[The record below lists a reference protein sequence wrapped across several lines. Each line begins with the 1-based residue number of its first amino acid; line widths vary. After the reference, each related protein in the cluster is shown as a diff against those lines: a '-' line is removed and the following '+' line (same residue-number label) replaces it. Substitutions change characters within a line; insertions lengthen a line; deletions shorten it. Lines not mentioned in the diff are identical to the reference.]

1 MSLAP
6 ERRPLA
12 RGETLAN
19 GMYTI
24 SRLLGEGGFALTYK
38 ARQGRWNF
46 NVCIKEFFPLGCERD
61 AAGVLPVSDD
71 FQRRF
76 TEGLQAFRDEAASLA
91 RFNHPG
97 IVRVLGTFEENHTLY
112 MVQEIL
118 EGLTL
123 SDGLTMAGKM
133 KEFRVLRL
141 AQQVGQALLMVHA
154 AGLVHSDLKPENIFL
169 TQEGRYVLLDFGL
182 TRGFLSAAGA
192 QLGGR
197 GLTEGFAPP
206 EQYIPGSKL
215 SPATD
220 VYSFAATL
228 YSLLTGMAP
237 PGAHLRSKGQP
248 IPAIKPLNA
257 SISEKVERALHNAL
271 TMDQNK
277 RTPGIREFLY
287 QLGLDSTPKAISY
300 RPAQFEEVGSVRA
313 HPTGLNSLAMHTQT
327 QRIFSGGRDG
337 FVKSWSWPELEPLVS
352 LKAHDGPLARLAVS
366 EDGQYLVTGSEQ
378 GEIKLHSADLSGPGV
393 VLANTGMTVTSLR
406 FKGSLVAATLGDGQC
421 YLMGPGISESIHWM
435 AHAGPANCI
444 DFHPNGLFLAT
455 GGEDQLVRFWELPEL
470 KMVDSYKAHDK
481 GVQSLAFTPDGT
493 ALLSASNDQTI
504 RFWDLTAGNAL
515 IRELRGHS
523 SFVFEARFCCQDK
536 LVISVSGDHTLRGF
550 DLNSSR
556 CVFCSDAHN
565 ERTRA
570 LAVDPLRPSLATA
583 SSDGSIRVWQFENQ
597 TYQGTDVMPGPT
609 EEAKDAGEADY
620 PLTGQTIGGY
630 HILEG
635 LGSGGMAS
643 VYRASRGDGQLFA
656 LKVIR
661 SDHISQEFQQRFERE
676 IKVSM
681 RLDHPSVV
689 RTLDW
694 GQHENV
700 TFLVMELVDGIPLK
714 KFIGPQ
720 GMNTTEAMRF
730 LAGIVDGLSYA
741 HSLGIVHRD
750 VKPENVMIARGGHAK
765 LMDFGLARDREVKTV
780 TKIGSAIGTA
790 EYMAPEQIL
799 RGPERAGL
807 TDKTDQ
813 YALGILIFEVLTGSR
828 PFEWDDPA
836 KLIRMHLSQAPPTI
850 TSRRPDVPK
859 AVDEVVARMLHK
871 EAEERFVSVAEA
883 GAALFAA
890 AGLTTA
896 EDCQSSP

>member
-1 MSLAP
+1 
-6 ERRPLA
+6 
-12 RGETLAN
+12 
-19 GMYTI
+19 MYRI

-46 NVCIKEFFPLGCERD
+46 NVCLKEFFPIGCQRTSD
-61 AAGVLPVSDD
+61 GVVPAAQE
-71 FQRRF
+71 FRRRF
-76 TEGLQAFRDEAASLA
+76 DEGLQAFRDEAASLA

-97 IVRVLGTFEENHTLY
+97 IVRVLGTFEENRTLY

-123 SDGLTMAGKM
+123 SDGITMAGKM

-215 SPATD
+215 TPATD

-228 YSLLTGMAP
+228 YSLLTGMPP

-248 IPAIKPLNA
+248 VPAIKPFNVTV
-257 SISEKVERALHNAL
+257 SEGVERALHNAL
-271 TMDQNK
+271 AMDQNK

-300 RPAQFEEVGSVRA
+300 KPAQFEELNSVRA
-313 HPTGLNSLAMHTQT
+313 HPTGLNGLAIHAQS

-337 FVKSWSWPELEPLVS
+337 WVKSWSWPDLEPLAKQ
-352 LKAHDGPLARLAVS
+352 KAHEGPLARLAVS
-366 EDGQYLVTGSEQ
+366 EDGQYLVTGSEH
-378 GEIKLHSADLSGPGV
+378 GEIKLFSAELDGPGV
-393 VLANTGMTVTSLR
+393 SLTQQGVTVTSLT
-406 FKGSLVAATLGDGQC
+406 FKGSLVAATLGNGQC
-421 YLMGPGISESIHWM
+421 CLLGPGISEPKHWV
-435 AHAGPANCI
+435 AHAGPANCL
-444 DFHPNGLFLAT
+444 DFHPNGLFMAT
-455 GGEDQLVRFWELPEL
+455 GGEDHLIRFWELPDL
-470 KMVDSYKAHDK
+470 RMVDTFKAHEK
-481 GVQSLAFTPDGT
+481 GVQSVAFSQDGT
-493 ALLSASNDQTI
+493 ALLSASNDQSI
-504 RFWDLTAGNAL
+504 RFWDLTAGNL
-515 IRELRGHS
+515 MIRDLRGHS

-556 CVFCSDAHN
+556 CTFCSDAHN

-570 LAVDPLRPSLATA
+570 LAVDPLRPIVAAA
-583 SSDGSIRVWQFENQ
+583 SSDGSIKVWKFENQ
-597 TYQGTDVMPGPT
+597 TYQGTEVTGPGP
-609 EEAKDAGEADY
+609 EEQRVLPDVADY
-620 PLTGQTIGGY
+620 PLVGQTVGRY
-630 HILEG
+630 HVLEG

-643 VYRASRGDGQLFA
+643 VYKAQTPDGELVA

-661 SDHISQEFQQRFERE
+661 ADQTNPEFQQRFERE
-676 IKVSM
+676 IRVSM
-681 RLDHPSVV
+681 KLDHPCVV

-694 GQHENV
+694 GQHENMS
-700 TFLVMELVDGIPLK
+700 FLVMELVDGIPLK
-714 KFIGPQ
+714 RFIGPQ
-720 GMNTTEAMRF
+720 GMDTGEAMRF
-730 LAGIVDGLSYA
+730 LKGVVEGLSYA

-765 LMDFGLARDREVKTV
+765 LMDFGLARDKDVKTV

-813 YALGILIFEVLTGSR
+813 YALGILVFEVLTGSR
-828 PFEWDDPA
+828 PFEWDDPG
-836 KLIRMHLSQAPPTI
+836 KLIRMHLTQAPPKI
-850 TSRRPDVPK
+850 SSRRADVAA
-859 AVDEVVARMLHK
+859 AVDEVVGRMLHK
-871 EAEERFVSVAEA
+871 EADERYATITEA
-883 GAALFAA
+883 GEALFAA
-890 AGLTTA
+890 AA
-896 EDCQSSP
+896 FV

>member
-1 MSLAP
+1 MASSLMTP
-6 ERRPLA
+6 ERQPLA
-12 RGETLAN
+12 RGDQLLG
-19 GMYTI
+19 GMYRV

-38 ARQGRWNF
+38 ARQGRWNL
-46 NVCIKEFFPLGCERD
+46 NVCLKEFFPIGCKRTEQ
-61 AAGVLPVSDD
+61 GVEPLTEE

-76 TEGLQAFRDEAASLA
+76 DEGLQAFRDEAASLA

-97 IVRVLGTFEENHTLY
+97 IVRVLGTFEENRTLY

-123 SDGLTMAGKM
+123 SDGITMAGKM
-133 KEFRVLRL
+133 KEFRVLRV

-182 TRGFLSAAGA
+182 TRGFLSTAGA

-215 SPATD
+215 GPATD

-228 YSLLTGMAP
+228 YCLLTGMAP

-248 IPAIKPLNA
+248 IPAIRPLNPT
-257 SISEKVERALHNAL
+257 ISERVERALHNAL
-271 TMDQNK
+271 ALDQQK

-300 RPAQFEEVGSVRA
+300 KPAQFEEVGSVRA
-313 HPTGLNSLAMHTQT
+313 HPTGLNALAIHAQT

-337 FVKSWSWPELEPLVS
+337 WVKSWSWPDLEALAS
-352 LKAHDGPLARLAVS
+352 QKAHDGPLSRLAVS

-378 GEIKLHSADLSGPGV
+378 GEIKLFSTELDGPGV
-393 VLANTGMTVTSLR
+393 LLGNPGLTVTSLR
-406 FKGSLVAATLGDGQC
+406 FKGSLVGVTLGNGEC
-421 YLMGPGISESIHWM
+421 CLLGPGISEPKHWV
-435 AHAGPANCI
+435 AHAGPANCLE
-444 DFHPNGLFLAT
+444 FHPNGLFLAT
-455 GGEDQLVRFWELPEL
+455 GGEDQLVRFWELPDL
-470 KMVDSYKAHDK
+470 KMVDTFKAHEK
-481 GVQSLAFTPDGT
+481 GVQSLAFTSDGT
-493 ALLSASNDQTI
+493 ALLSAANDQSI
-504 RFWDLTAGNAL
+504 RFWDLTAANLL
-515 IRELRGHS
+515 IRDMRGHS
-523 SFVFEARFCCQDK
+523 AFVFEARFCCQDK
-536 LVISVSGDHTLRGF
+536 LVISISGDHTLRGF

-556 CVFCSDAHN
+556 CIFCSDAHN

-570 LAVDPLRPSLATA
+570 MALDPLRPIVA
-583 SSDGSIRVWQFENQ
+583 SASGDGSIKVWKFENQ
-597 TYQGTDVMPGPT
+597 TYQGTEVTAQGP
-609 EEAKDAGEADY
+609 EETRAPSDEADY
-620 PLTGQTIGGY
+620 PLVGQVLGNY
-630 HILEG
+630 HIVEG

-643 VYRASRGDGQLFA
+643 VYKAQTPEGEMVA

-661 SDHISQEFQQRFERE
+661 SDHMNPEFQQRFERE
-676 IKVSM
+676 IRVSM
-681 RLDHPSVV
+681 KLDHPCVV

-694 GQHENV
+694 GQHEGMS
-700 TFLVMELVDGIPLK
+700 FLVMELVDGIPLK

-720 GMNTTEAMRF
+720 GMDTAEAMR
-730 LAGIVDGLSYA
+730 LLKGVVEGLSYA

-765 LMDFGLARDREVKTV
+765 LMDFGLARDKDVKTV

-813 YALGILIFEVLTGSR
+813 YALGILVFEVLTGSR
-828 PFEWDDPA
+828 PFEWDDPG
-836 KLIRMHLSQAPPTI
+836 KLIRMHLTQAPPTI
-850 TSRRPDVPK
+850 SSRRSDVPP
-859 AVDEVVARMLHK
+859 AVDQVVARMLHK
-871 EAEERFVSVAEA
+871 EAEERYASVSEA
-883 GAALFAA
+883 GEALFAA
-890 AGLTTA
+890 AATL
-896 EDCQSSP
+896 

>member
-1 MSLAP
+1 LVFWSVTPDRQPLVRGQSLC
-6 ERRPLA
+6 
-12 RGETLAN
+12 N
-19 GMYTI
+19 GMYQI

-61 AAGVLPVSDD
+61 AAGVLPVNDA

-76 TEGLQAFRDEAASLA
+76 EEGLQAFKDEAASLA

-123 SDGLTMAGKM
+123 SDGLSMAGKM
-133 KEFRVLRL
+133 KEFRVLRV

-154 AGLVHSDLKPENIFL
+154 AGLVHADLKPENIFL
-169 TQEGRYVLLDFGL
+169 TEEGRYVLLDFGL

-215 SPATD
+215 TPATD

-228 YSLLTGMAP
+228 YSLLTGLAP

-248 IPAIKPLNA
+248 LPAIKPHNP
-257 SISEKVERALHNAL
+257 SISDKVELALHNAMA
-271 TMDQNK
+271 MDPNK

-300 RPAQFEEVGSVRA
+300 KPAQFEEMGSVRA
-313 HPTGLNSLAMHTQT
+313 HPTGLLSLAVHSQT
-327 QRIFSGGRDG
+327 QRVFSGGRDG
-337 FVKSWSWPELEPLVS
+337 FVKAWSWPELEPLAI
-352 LKAHDGPLARLAVS
+352 LKAHEGPLARLAVS

-378 GEIKLHSADLSGPGV
+378 GEIKLHSADLSSPGV
-393 VLANTGMTVTSLR
+393 VLAQTGVGVTSLR
-406 FKGSLVAATLGDGQC
+406 FKGSLVAATLGNGQC
-421 YLMGPGISESIHWM
+421 YLMGPGISEPLQWM
-435 AHAGPANCI
+435 AHAGPANCV
-444 DFHPNGLFLAT
+444 DFHPNGLFLVT
-455 GGEDQLVRFWELPEL
+455 GGEDQLVRFWELPDL
-470 KMVDSYKAHDK
+470 RMVDSFKAHEK
-481 GVQSLAFTPDGT
+481 GVQSLAFSSDGT
-493 ALLSASNDQTI
+493 ALLSAANDQTI
-504 RFWDLTAGNAL
+504 RFWDVSAGNAL
-515 IRELRGHS
+515 IREMRGHTA
-523 SFVFEARFCCQDK
+523 FVFEARFCCQDK
-536 LVISVSGDHTLRGF
+536 LVISISGDHTLRGF

-556 CVFCSDAHN
+556 CVFASDAHN

-570 LAVDPLRPSLATA
+570 LSVDPIRPMVAAA
-583 SSDGSIRVWQFENQ
+583 SSDGSIRVWKFENQ
-597 TYQGTDVMPGPT
+597 AYQGTDVMPAPS
-609 EEAKDAGEADY
+609 EAPRVEEADY
-620 PLTGQTIGGY
+620 PLVGQTIGDY
-630 HILEG
+630 RILEG
-635 LGSGGMAS
+635 LGQGGMAS
-643 VYRASRGDGQLFA
+643 VYKASNAEGQLFA

-661 SDHISQEFQQRFERE
+661 SDHISHEFQQRFERE

-694 GQHENV
+694 GQHENMS
-700 TFLVMELVDGIPLK
+700 FLVMELVDGIPLK
-714 KFIGPQ
+714 KFIGMQ
-720 GMNTTEAMRF
+720 GMDTMEAMRF

-765 LMDFGLARDREVKTV
+765 LMDFGLARDKEVKTV

-813 YALGILIFEVLTGSR
+813 YAFGILIFEVLTGSR

-850 TSRRPDVPK
+850 SSRRPDIPK
-859 AVDEVVARMLHK
+859 EVDLVVARMLHK
-871 EAEERFVSVAEA
+871 EADERYANVAEA

-890 AGLTTA
+890 VAY
-896 EDCQSSP
+896 ER

>member
-1 MSLAP
+1 
-6 ERRPLA
+6 
-12 RGETLAN
+12 
-19 GMYTI
+19 MYRI

-38 ARQGRWNF
+38 ARQGRWNL
-46 NVCIKEFFPLGCERD
+46 NVCLKEFFPIGCQRTE
-61 AAGVLPVSDD
+61 AGVVPFSED
-71 FQRRF
+71 FRRRYD
-76 TEGLQAFRDEAASLA
+76 EGLQAFRDEAASLA

-97 IVRVLGTFEENHTLY
+97 IVRVLGTFEENQTLY

-123 SDGLTMAGKM
+123 SDGFTMAGKM
-133 KEFRVLRL
+133 KEFRVLRV

-206 EQYIPGSKL
+206 ELYIPGTKL

-228 YSLLTGMAP
+228 YCLLTGMPP

-248 IPAIKPLNA
+248 IPAIRPLNA
-257 SISEKVERALHNAL
+257 TITEKVERALHNAL
-271 TMDQNK
+271 VLDQGQ

-300 RPAQFEEVGSVRA
+300 RPAQFEEVGAVRA
-313 HPTGLNSLAMHTQT
+313 HPTGLNALAIHAQT

-337 FVKSWSWPELEPLVS
+337 WVKSWSWPDLEPLAS
-352 LKAHDGPLARLAVS
+352 QKAHEGPLARLAVS
-366 EDGQYLVTGSEQ
+366 EDGQYLVSGSEH
-378 GEIKLHSADLSGPGV
+378 GEIKLFPSGLDNSGV
-393 VLANTGMTVTSLR
+393 VLAQPGVAVTSLR
-406 FKGSLVAATLGDGQC
+406 FKGNLVGVTLGSGQC
-421 YLMGPGISESIHWM
+421 YLLGPGISEPKTWV
-435 AHAGPANCI
+435 AHAGPVNCME
-444 DFHPNGLFLAT
+444 FHPNGLFLAT
-455 GGEDQLVRFWELPEL
+455 GGEDQLIRFWELPDL
-470 KMVDSYKAHDK
+470 KMVDTFKAHDK
-481 GVQSLAFTPDGT
+481 GVQSLAFSQDGT
-493 ALLSASNDQTI
+493 SLLSASNDHSI
-504 RFWDLTAGNAL
+504 RFWDLTAGNQL

-523 SFVFEARFCCQDK
+523 SFVFEARFCCQDQ
-536 LVISVSGDHTLRGF
+536 LVISISGDHTLRGF

-556 CVFCSDAHN
+556 SIFCSDAHN

-570 LAVDPLRPSLATA
+570 LAVDPLRPMLASA
-583 SSDGSIRVWQFENQ
+583 SSDGSIKAWKFENQ
-597 TYQGTDVMPGPT
+597 AYQGTEVTNPGP
-609 EEAKDAGEADY
+609 EESRQTSEDNEY
-620 PLTGQTIGGY
+620 PLVGQTIGNY
-630 HILEG
+630 HVLEG

-643 VYRASRGDGQLFA
+643 VYRAQAPGGELVA

-661 SDHISQEFQQRFERE
+661 ADQNSTEFQQRFERE
-676 IKVSM
+676 IRVSM
-681 RLDHPSVV
+681 KLDHPCVV

-694 GQHENV
+694 GQHENL

-720 GMNTTEAMRF
+720 GMDIAEAMGF
-730 LAGIVDGLSYA
+730 LKGVVEGLSYA

-765 LMDFGLARDREVKTV
+765 LMDFGLARDKDVKTV

-813 YALGILIFEVLTGSR
+813 YALGILVFEVLTGSR

-836 KLIRMHLSQAPPTI
+836 KLIRMHLTQAPPRI
-850 TSRRPDVPK
+850 SSRRADVPA

-871 EAEERFVSVAEA
+871 EAEERFVTIQEA
-883 GAALFAA
+883 GDALFAA
-890 AGLTTA
+890 VGCL
-896 EDCQSSP
+896 D

>member
-1 MSLAP
+1 MSGEIEPIRQPLPRGHALA
-6 ERRPLA
+6 
-12 RGETLAN
+12 G

-38 ARQGRWNF
+38 ARQGRWNLS
-46 NVCIKEFFPLGCERD
+46 VCIKEFFPIGCQRGED
-61 AAGVLPVSDD
+61 GIVPCAPQ
-71 FQRRF
+71 FQRRVE
-76 TEGLQAFRDEAASLA
+76 EGLLAFHDEAASLA

-97 IVRVLGTFEENHTLY
+97 IVRVLGTFQENRTVY

-123 SDGLTMAGKM
+123 SDGITMAGKM
-133 KEFRVLRL
+133 KEFRVMRV

-154 AGLVHSDLKPENIFL
+154 AGLVHSDIKPENIFL

-206 EQYIPGSKL
+206 EQYVPGNKL
-215 SPATD
+215 TPATD

-228 YSLLTGMAP
+228 YSLLTGMPP

-257 SISEKVERALHNAL
+257 TISEKVERALHNAL
-271 TMDQNK
+271 TMDAKK

-300 RPAQFEEVGSVRA
+300 RPAQFEEMTSVRA
-313 HPTGLNSLAMHTQT
+313 HPTGLNALAVHAQS
-327 QRIFSGGRDG
+327 QRVFSGGRDG
-337 FVKSWSWPELEPLVS
+337 FVKSWSWPDLEPLAS
-352 LKAHDGPLARLAVS
+352 RKAFEGPLARLSVS
-366 EDGQYLVTGSEQ
+366 EDGAFLVAGSEH
-378 GEIKLHSADLSGPGV
+378 GEIKLYSSSLEGEGVQLSHQGV
-393 VLANTGMTVTSLR
+393 GVTSLR
-406 FKGSLVAATLGDGQC
+406 FKGSLVAATLNNGQC
-421 YLMGPGISESIHWM
+421 CLMGPGISEPMHWV
-435 AHAGPANCI
+435 AHAGPANCLE
-444 DFHPNGLFLAT
+444 FHPNGLFLLT
-455 GGEDQLVRFWELPEL
+455 GGEDNLIRFWELPEL
-470 KMVDSYKAHDK
+470 KMVDSLKAHDK
-481 GVQSLAFTPDGT
+481 GVQSLAFSSDGT
-493 ALLSASNDQTI
+493 ALLSASNDQSI
-504 RFWDLTAGNAL
+504 KFWDLTAGNRL
-515 IRELRGHS
+515 IRELRGHT
-523 SFVFEARFCCQDK
+523 SFVFEARFCCEDK
-536 LVISVSGDHTLRGF
+536 LIISISGDHTLRGF
-550 DLNSSR
+550 DLSSSR
-556 CVFCSDAHN
+556 CIFCSDAHN

-570 LAVDPLRPSLATA
+570 MAIDPLRPLVAA
-583 SSDGSIRVWQFENQ
+583 GSSDGSIRAWKFENQ
-597 TYQGTDVMPGPT
+597 TYQGTEVAGPGQ
-609 EEAKDAGEADY
+609 EESGPPQEEGDF
-620 PLTGQTIGGY
+620 PLVGQTIGRY

-643 VYRASRGDGQLFA
+643 VYKAANPEGDLYA

-676 IKVSM
+676 IRVSM

-694 GQHENV
+694 GQHEDV
-700 TFLVMELVDGIPLK
+700 SFLVMELVDGIPLK

-720 GMNTTEAMRF
+720 GMDISEAMR
-730 LAGIVDGLSYA
+730 LLVGVVEGLSYA

-765 LMDFGLARDREVKTV
+765 LMDFGLARDKEVKTV

-850 TSRRPDVPK
+850 SSRRADVSP
-859 AVDEVVARMLHK
+859 AVDQVVARMLHK
-871 EAEERFVSVAEA
+871 EVDERYTTIAEA
-883 GAALFAA
+883 GQALFAA
-890 AGLTTA
+890 AHTV
-896 EDCQSSP
+896 PP

>member
-1 MSLAP
+1 
-6 ERRPLA
+6 
-12 RGETLAN
+12 
-19 GMYTI
+19 MYRI

-61 AAGVLPVSDD
+61 AAGVLPISDA

-76 TEGLQAFRDEAASLA
+76 EEGLQAFRDEAASLA

-206 EQYIPGSKL
+206 EQYIPGRKL
-215 SPATD
+215 TPATD

-228 YSLLTGMAP
+228 YSLLTGLAP

-248 IPAIKPLNA
+248 LPAIKPHNPT
-257 SISEKVERALHNAL
+257 ISEKVERALHNAMA
-271 TMDQNK
+271 MDQNK
-277 RTPGIREFLY
+277 RTPGVREFLY

-300 RPAQFEEVGSVRA
+300 KPAQFEEVTSVRA
-313 HPTGLNSLAMHTQT
+313 HPTGLNSLAIHAQS
-327 QRIFSGGRDG
+327 QRVYTGGRDG
-337 FVKSWSWPELEPLVS
+337 FVKSWSWPDLEPLAS
-352 LKAHDGPLARLAVS
+352 LKTHEGPLARLAVS

-378 GEIKLHSADLSGPGV
+378 GEIKLHSVDLSAPGV
-393 VLANTGMTVTSLR
+393 ILAQTSVAVTSLR
-406 FKGSLVAATLGDGQC
+406 FKGALVALTLGNGEC
-421 YLMGPGISESIHWM
+421 YLMGPGISEPMHWM
-435 AHAGPANCI
+435 AHAGPANCV

-455 GGEDQLVRFWELPEL
+455 GGEDQLIRFWELPDL
-470 KMVDSYKAHDK
+470 KMVDSFKAHDK
-481 GVQSLAFTPDGT
+481 GVQSLTFTPDGT
-493 ALLSASNDQTI
+493 ALLSASNDQSI
-504 RFWDLTAGNAL
+504 RFWDLTAGNTL

-536 LVISVSGDHTLRGF
+536 LIISLSGDHTLRGF

-556 CVFCSDAHN
+556 CVFCSDAYN

-570 LAVDPLRPSLATA
+570 MSVDPLRPMVA
-583 SSDGSIRVWQFENQ
+583 SGGSDGSIRVWKFENLA
-597 TYQGTDVMPGPT
+597 YQGTDVM
-609 EEAKDAGEADY
+609 AGQAEDPVSAEEADY
-620 PLTGQTIGGY
+620 PLLGQTIGRY

-643 VYRASRGDGQLFA
+643 VYKASASGQLVA

-661 SDHISQEFQQRFERE
+661 SDHINPEFQQRFERE

-681 RLDHPSVV
+681 KLDHPSVV

-720 GMNTTEAMRF
+720 GMDATEAMRF
-730 LAGIVDGLSYA
+730 LAGIVEGLSYA

-765 LMDFGLARDREVKTV
+765 LMDFGLARDKEVKTV

-850 TSRRPDVPK
+850 TSRRPDIPA
-859 AVDEVVARMLHK
+859 AVDAVVARMLHK
-871 EAEERFVSVAEA
+871 EADERYPSIAEA

-890 AGLTTA
+890 AGSATV
-896 EDCQSSP
+896 

>member
-1 MSLAP
+1 
-6 ERRPLA
+6 
-12 RGETLAN
+12 
-19 GMYTI
+19 MYRI

-61 AAGVLPVSDD
+61 AAGILPVNDA

-76 TEGLQAFRDEAASLA
+76 EEGLQAFRDEAASLA

-133 KEFRVLRL
+133 KEFRVLRV

-154 AGLVHSDLKPENIFL
+154 AGLVHADLKPENIFL

-215 SPATD
+215 TPATD

-228 YSLLTGMAP
+228 YSLLTGVAP

-248 IPAIKPLNA
+248 IPAIKPHNPT
-257 SISEKVERALHNAL
+257 ITEKVERALYNAL
-271 TMDQNK
+271 AMDQNK

-300 RPAQFEEVGSVRA
+300 KPAQFEEVSSVRA
-313 HPTGLNSLAMHTQT
+313 HPTGLNALAIHTQT

-337 FVKSWSWPELEPLVS
+337 FVKSWSWPELEPLAS
-352 LKAHDGPLARLAVS
+352 LKAHEGPLARLAVS
-366 EDGQYLVTGSEQ
+366 EDGQYLVTGSEH
-378 GEIKLHSADLSGPGV
+378 GEIRLHSAELEGPGV
-393 VLANTGMTVTSLR
+393 VLAQTGVAVTSLR
-406 FKGSLVAATLGDGQC
+406 FKGSLVAVTLGDGQC
-421 YLMGPGISESIHWM
+421 YLMGPGISEPMHWM
-435 AHAGPANCI
+435 AHAGPANCV

-455 GGEDQLVRFWELPEL
+455 GGEDKLVRFWELPEL
-470 KMVDSYKAHDK
+470 KMVDSFKAHDK
-481 GVQSLAFTPDGT
+481 GVQSLNFSPDGS

-504 RFWDLTAGNAL
+504 RFWDLTASNAL
-515 IRELRGHS
+515 IRELRGHTA
-523 SFVFEARFCCQDK
+523 FVFEARFCCQDNQI
-536 LVISVSGDHTLRGF
+536 LSISGDHTLRGF
-550 DLNSSR
+550 DLHSSR
-556 CVFCSDAHN
+556 CTFCSDAHN

-570 LAVDPLRPSLATA
+570 MAVDPLRPMVATA

-597 TYQGTDVMPGPT
+597 SYQGTDVIPGQGDEPVSC
-609 EEAKDAGEADY
+609 EEPDY
-620 PLTGQTIGGY
+620 PLVGQTVGSYKI
-630 HILEG
+630 HEG

-643 VYRASRGDGQLFA
+643 VYKASKGDGQFFA
-656 LKVIR
+656 IKVIR
-661 SDHISQEFQQRFERE
+661 SDQINSEYQQRFERE

-681 RLDHPSVV
+681 KLDHPSVV

-694 GQHENV
+694 GQHDGMSY
-700 TFLVMELVDGIPLK
+700 LVMELVDGIPLK

-720 GMNTTEAMRF
+720 GMDTTEAMRF
-730 LAGIVDGLSYA
+730 LSGVVAGLSYA

-765 LMDFGLARDREVKTV
+765 LMDFGLARDRDVKTV

-850 TSRRPDVPK
+850 SSRRPDVPA
-859 AVDEVVARMLHK
+859 AVDAVVARMLHK
-871 EAEERFVSVAEA
+871 EADERFATIAEA

-890 AGLTTA
+890 AETV
-896 EDCQSSP
+896 D

>member
-1 MSLAP
+1 ML
-6 ERRPLA
+6 
-12 RGETLAN
+12 G
-19 GMYTI
+19 GMYRI

-46 NVCIKEFFPLGCERD
+46 NVCLKEFFPIGCQRTSD
-61 AAGVLPVSDD
+61 GVVPAAQE
-71 FQRRF
+71 FQQRF
-76 TEGLQAFRDEAASLA
+76 DEGLQAFRDEAASLA

-97 IVRVLGTFEENHTLY
+97 IVRVLGTFEENRTLY

-123 SDGLTMAGKM
+123 SDGITMAGKM

-215 SPATD
+215 TPATD

-228 YSLLTGMAP
+228 YSLLTGMPP

-248 IPAIKPLNA
+248 VPAIKPFNA
-257 SISEKVERALHNAL
+257 TVSESVERALHNAL
-271 TMDQNK
+271 AMDQNK

-300 RPAQFEEVGSVRA
+300 KPAQFEELNSVRA
-313 HPTGLNSLAMHTQT
+313 HPTGLNGLAIHAQS

-337 FVKSWSWPELEPLVS
+337 WVKAWSWPDLEPLAKQ
-352 LKAHDGPLARLAVS
+352 KAHEGPLARLAVS
-366 EDGQYLVTGSEQ
+366 EDGQYLVTGSEH
-378 GEIKLHSADLSGPGV
+378 GEIKLFSAELDGPGV
-393 VLANTGMTVTSLR
+393 PLTQQGVTVTSLT
-406 FKGSLVAATLGDGQC
+406 FKGSLVAATLGNGQC
-421 YLMGPGISESIHWM
+421 CLLGPGISEPKHWV
-435 AHAGPANCI
+435 AHAGPANCL
-444 DFHPNGLFLAT
+444 DFHPNGLFMAT
-455 GGEDQLVRFWELPEL
+455 GGEDHLIRFWELPDL
-470 KMVDSYKAHDK
+470 KMVDTFKAHEK
-481 GVQSLAFTPDGT
+481 GVQSVTFTQDGT
-493 ALLSASNDQTI
+493 ALLSASNDQSI
-504 RFWDLTAGNAL
+504 RFWDLTAGNL
-515 IRELRGHS
+515 MIRDLRGHS

-556 CVFCSDAHN
+556 CTFCSDAHN

-570 LAVDPLRPSLATA
+570 LAVDPLRPIVAAA
-583 SSDGSIRVWQFENQ
+583 SSDGSIKVWKFENQ
-597 TYQGTDVMPGPT
+597 AYQGTEVTGPGPEESRPST
-609 EEAKDAGEADY
+609 EVADY
-620 PLTGQTIGGY
+620 PLVGQTIGRY
-630 HILEG
+630 HVLEG

-643 VYRASRGDGQLFA
+643 VYKAQTPEGDLVA

-661 SDHISQEFQQRFERE
+661 SDQINPEFQQRFERE
-676 IKVSM
+676 IRLSM
-681 RLDHPSVV
+681 KLDHPCVV

-694 GQHENV
+694 GQHEHMS
-700 TFLVMELVDGIPLK
+700 FLVMELVDGIPLK
-714 KFIGPQ
+714 RFIGPQ
-720 GMNTTEAMRF
+720 GMDTGEAMRF
-730 LAGIVDGLSYA
+730 LKGVVEGLSYA

-765 LMDFGLARDREVKTV
+765 LMDFGLARDKDVKTV
-780 TKIGSAIGTA
+780 TKHGSAIGTA

-813 YALGILIFEVLTGSR
+813 YALGILVFEVLTGSR
-828 PFEWDDPA
+828 PFEWDDPG
-836 KLIRMHLSQAPPTI
+836 KLIRMHLTQAPPKI
-850 TSRRPDVPK
+850 SSRRADVSA
-859 AVDEVVARMLHK
+859 AVDEVVGRMLHK
-871 EAEERFVSVAEA
+871 EADERYATITEA
-883 GAALFAA
+883 GEALFAA
-890 AGLTTA
+890 AA
-896 EDCQSSP
+896 FV